1 MEENALEDIIKATQ
15 SLNDLVMNT
24 EPDLDEIVEDN
35 NDEINLEVD
44 YPYIIFYRSDLVR
57 AMNLCNKIVQPK
69 SNTTTYNSISLVP
82 VPFDK
87 CIWFYATNE
96 LSHFRYRA
104 ELLGDMKE
112 TWDFPI
118 SIPLTILQ
126 KLVKLMGNKVLLY
139 KKEENLY
146 IRLLDGDLL
155 LDLRQA
161 DMTILTFPGDVSD
174 KDKIAELKI
183 SNIGSV
189 VNNIL
194 PLLQAEI
201 RGEAKRISF
210 TGDKA
215 YYNSSFYY
223 IETSIKTP
231 RMTLSLRDADFINK
245 LFKYYKNDEIQIFSV
260 KSNLSRLF
268 LKINNIEYEFINSI
282 NSISDIITRQMNNIV
297 KEPEV
302 MVSYDRLY
310 RTVTLATTLPY
321 STGDVILKYNK
332 DKLQTSIISN
342 RGNSDFSFTT
352 ELLTENKLY
361 DKEVLVRAETLRRL
375 LTSFNEADKLSIA
388 LADLGITL
396 EYKNIK
402 AIMMHT
408 NI

>member
-1 MEENALEDIIKATQ
+1 MKA
-15 SLNDLVMNT
+15 
-24 EPDLDEIVEDN
+24 
-35 NDEINLEVD
+35 
-44 YPYIIFYRSDLVR
+44 
-57 AMNLCNKIVQPK
+57 
-69 SNTTTYNSISLVP
+69 
-82 VPFDK
+82 
-87 CIWFYATNE
+87 
-96 LSHFRYRA
+96 
-104 ELLGDMKE
+104 
-112 TWDFPI
+112 
-118 SIPLTILQ
+118 
-126 KLVKLMGNKVLLY
+126 
-139 KKEENLY
+139 
-146 IRLLDGDLL
+146 
-155 LDLRQA
+155 
-161 DMTILTFPGDVSD
+161 
-174 KDKIAELKI
+174 
-183 SNIGSV
+183 
-189 VNNIL
+189 
-194 PLLQAEI
+194 
-201 RGEAKRISF
+201 
-210 TGDKA
+210 
-215 YYNSSFYY
+215 
-223 IETSIKTP
+223 
-231 RMTLSLRDADFINK
+231 
-245 LFKYYKNDEIQIFSV
+245 
-260 KSNLSRLF
+260 NLSRLF

-282 NSISDIITRQMNNIV
+282 NSISDIITQQMNNIV

>member
-1 MEENALEDIIKATQ
+1 
-15 SLNDLVMNT
+15 
-24 EPDLDEIVEDN
+24 
-35 NDEINLEVD
+35 
-44 YPYIIFYRSDLVR
+44 
-57 AMNLCNKIVQPK
+57 
-69 SNTTTYNSISLVP
+69 
-82 VPFDK
+82 
-87 CIWFYATNE
+87 
-96 LSHFRYRA
+96 
-104 ELLGDMKE
+104 
-112 TWDFPI
+112 
-118 SIPLTILQ
+118 
-126 KLVKLMGNKVLLY
+126 MGNKVLLY

-183 SNIGSV
+183 NTIGSV

-282 NSISDIITRQMNNIV
+282 NSISDIITQQMNNIV

>member
-183 SNIGSV
+183 NTIGSV

-282 NSISDIITRQMNNIV
+282 NSISDIITQQMNNIV

-310 RTVTLATTLPY
+310 RTCT
-321 STGDVILKYNK
+321 
-332 DKLQTSIISN
+332 Q
-342 RGNSDFSFTT
+342 
-352 ELLTENKLY
+352 
-361 DKEVLVRAETLRRL
+361 
-375 LTSFNEADKLSIA
+375 
-388 LADLGITL
+388 
-396 EYKNIK
+396 
-402 AIMMHT
+402 
-408 NI
+408 

>member
-1 MEENALEDIIKATQ
+1 MEESALGELIEATQ
-15 SLNDLVMNT
+15 ELSDLISNT
-24 EPDLDEIVEDN
+24 EPDLDEIVEEN
-35 NDEINLEVD
+35 NDEINLETK
-44 YPYIIFYRSDLVR
+44 YPYMIFYRSDLVR
-57 AMNLCNKIVQPK
+57 AMNLCNKIIQPK
-69 SNTTTYNSISLVP
+69 SNTTVYNSLSFCP

-104 ELLGDMKE
+104 ELLGNME
-112 TWDFPI
+112 EVWDFNI
-118 SIPLTILQ
+118 SIPLVVLQ

-161 DMTILTFPGDVSD
+161 DMTILKFPGDIEE

-183 SNIGSV
+183 NDIGAV
-189 VNNIL
+189 VNSIL
-194 PLLQAEI
+194 PLLQSEI

-210 TGDKA
+210 TGNKA

-223 IETSIKTP
+223 IETEIATP
-231 RMTLSLRDADFINK
+231 RMTLSFRDADFINK
-245 LFKYYKNDEIQIFSV
+245 LFKYYKNDEIQVFSV
-260 KSNLSRLF
+260 KSGLNRLF
-268 LKINNIEYEFINSI
+268 LKINNIEYEFINSV
-282 NSISDIITRQMNNIV
+282 NNISDVLIQQMNNIV
-297 KEPEV
+297 KEPEISV
-302 MVSYDRLY
+302 AFDRFY

-321 STGDVILKYNK
+321 STGNVTLLYNN

-352 ELLTENKLY
+352 EKLTEEKLY
-361 DKEVLVRAETLRRL
+361 EKEVLVRAETLRRL
-375 LTSFNEADKLSIA
+375 LTSFNGADKLSIA

-402 AIMMHT
+402 AIMM
-408 NI
+408 NSNE

>member
-1 MEENALEDIIKATQ
+1 
-15 SLNDLVMNT
+15 
-24 EPDLDEIVEDN
+24 
-35 NDEINLEVD
+35 
-44 YPYIIFYRSDLVR
+44 
-57 AMNLCNKIVQPK
+57 
-69 SNTTTYNSISLVP
+69 
-82 VPFDK
+82 
-87 CIWFYATNE
+87 
-96 LSHFRYRA
+96 
-104 ELLGDMKE
+104 MKE

-282 NSISDIITRQMNNIV
+282 NSISDIITQQMNSIV

-342 RGNSDFSFTT
+342 RGNSDFSFAT
-352 ELLTENKLY
+352 EVLTENKLY

-375 LTSFNEADKLSIA
+375 LISFNEADKLSIA

>member
-24 EPDLDEIVEDN
+24 EPDLDEIIEDN

-69 SNTTTYNSISLVP
+69 SNTTTYNSVSLVP

-183 SNIGSV
+183 NTIGSV

-201 RGEAKRISF
+201 RGEAKRICF

-282 NSISDIITRQMNNIV
+282 NSISDIITQQMNSIV

-342 RGNSDFSFTT
+342 RGNSDFSFAT
-352 ELLTENKLY
+352 EVLTENKLY

>member
-35 NDEINLEVD
+35 NDEINLEVN

-69 SNTTTYNSISLVP
+69 SNTTTYNSVSLVP

-194 PLLQAEI
+194 PLLQSEI

-231 RMTLSLRDADFINK
+231 RMTLSFRDADFINK
-245 LFKYYKNDEIQIFSV
+245 LFKYYKNDEIQVFSV

-268 LKINNIEYEFINSI
+268 LKVNNIEYEFINSV
-282 NSISDIITRQMNNIV
+282 NNISDILTQQMNNIV

-352 ELLTENKLY
+352 EVLTENKLY

-375 LTSFNEADKLSIA
+375 LTSFNGADKLSIA

>member
-1 MEENALEDIIKATQ
+1 
-15 SLNDLVMNT
+15 
-24 EPDLDEIVEDN
+24 
-35 NDEINLEVD
+35 
-44 YPYIIFYRSDLVR
+44 
-57 AMNLCNKIVQPK
+57 
-69 SNTTTYNSISLVP
+69 
-82 VPFDK
+82 
-87 CIWFYATNE
+87 
-96 LSHFRYRA
+96 
-104 ELLGDMKE
+104 
-112 TWDFPI
+112 
-118 SIPLTILQ
+118 
-126 KLVKLMGNKVLLY
+126 
-139 KKEENLY
+139 
-146 IRLLDGDLL
+146 
-155 LDLRQA
+155 
-161 DMTILTFPGDVSD
+161 MTILTFPGDVSD

-183 SNIGSV
+183 NTIGSV

-282 NSISDIITRQMNNIV
+282 NSISDIITQQMNNIV

>member
-1 MEENALEDIIKATQ
+1 M
-15 SLNDLVMNT
+15 
-24 EPDLDEIVEDN
+24 
-35 NDEINLEVD
+35 
-44 YPYIIFYRSDLVR
+44 
-57 AMNLCNKIVQPK
+57 
-69 SNTTTYNSISLVP
+69 
-82 VPFDK
+82 K
-87 CIWFYATNE
+87 CICFYATNE

-282 NSISDIITRQMNNIV
+282 NSISDIITQQMNNIV

>member
-69 SNTTTYNSISLVP
+69 SNTTTYNSVSLVP

-183 SNIGSV
+183 NTIGSV

-194 PLLQAEI
+194 PLLHAEI

-282 NSISDIITRQMNNIV
+282 NSISDIITQQMNNIV